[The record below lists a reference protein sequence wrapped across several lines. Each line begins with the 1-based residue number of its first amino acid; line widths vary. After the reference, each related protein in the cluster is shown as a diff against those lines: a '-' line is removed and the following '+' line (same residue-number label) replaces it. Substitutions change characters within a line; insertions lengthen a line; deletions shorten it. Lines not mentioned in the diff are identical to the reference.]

1 MKIHLHKFAIGATVC
16 FAKSIHKK
24 HGIVLAHDHSYG
36 WPTYTV
42 KLEDDTIWTLCEDDL
57 SA

>member
-1 MKIHLHKFAIGATVC
+1 MTMHPHKFGIGETVC
-16 FAKSIHKK
+16 FKK
-24 HGIVLAHDHSYG
+24 HIAKKRGTVIAQDHSYG

-42 KLEDDTIWTLCEDDL
+42 KLEDGSIWTLCEDDL